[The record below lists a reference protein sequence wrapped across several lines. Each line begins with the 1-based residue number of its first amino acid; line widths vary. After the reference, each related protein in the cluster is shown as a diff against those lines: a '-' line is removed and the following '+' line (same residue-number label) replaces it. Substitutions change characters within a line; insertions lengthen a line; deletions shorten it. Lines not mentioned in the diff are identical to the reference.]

1 MKSSHASSLVEAQYA
16 TPANLQARI
25 ALHERFTVN
34 RYDWASWVLDQ
45 IAPPDDAIIVE
56 VGGGTGRLWK
66 VNATRM
72 RPGWDITLSDQSAGM
87 VNQARALLAD
97 TGHPFRFEVC
107 PADRIPRPDA
117 SADIVIANHML
128 YHVPDLPAALRE
140 FRRVLKP
147 DGALY
152 AATNGDGH
160 LREIDALYSAFL
172 GAETRL
178 GMSLSFTLESGGD
191 QLRPFFSD
199 LRIVRRED
207 SLLVDDAAALA
218 DYILSM
224 VGDGAERP
232 RLVAHLQAAI
242 DAAGG
247 AARIGKD
254 SGMFVARA
262 HPGRD

>member
-1 MKSSHASSLVEAQYA
+1 MKSSNAPSLVAAQYA
-16 TPANLQARI
+16 LPNHLQARI

-34 RYDWASWVLDQ
+34 RYDWARWVLDQ
-45 IAPPDDAIIVE
+45 IAPADGAVIIE

-66 VNATRM
+66 VNADRL
-72 RPGWDITLSDQSAGM
+72 RPGWNITLSDQSAGM
-87 VNQARALLAD
+87 VEQAHALLAGL
-97 TGHPFRFEVC
+97 GHPFRFEVC

-147 DGALY
+147 DGVLF
-152 AATNGDGH
+152 AATNGAGH
-160 LREIDALYSAFL
+160 LREIDALYSAYR
-172 GAETRL
+172 GVDTRL
-178 GMSLSFTLESGGD
+178 GMSLSFTLERGGEA
-191 QLRPFFSD
+191 LRPFFPD

-207 SLLVDDAAALA
+207 SLRVDDAAALA

-224 VGDGAERP
+224 DGDPAERP
-232 RLVAHLQAAI
+232 RLIAHLQAAI

-247 AARIGKD
+247 ALHIGKD

-262 HPGRD
+262 QPRR